1 LRSDGTPGA
10 NAAANALTSLGAQ
23 SDVKADLKVPDTLIL
38 SVTQR
43 LSDQWELLGD
53 VSWTGWSSI
62 KDIDIVRTSGRA
74 NGTTAQTIVADFQ
87 NTYRIALGANYRYT
101 DALKF
106 MFGLAYDQSPVKNSA
121 SRLASLPDND
131 RTWFTLGTQWKPARE
146 QTLELGLA
154 YLYIPTTKINNN
166 QTTTGLGSAATNH
179 GTVTGDY
186 DSSVWILGAQYSIA
200 F

>member
-1 LRSDGTPGA
+1 M
-10 NAAANALTSLGAQ
+10 
-23 SDVKADLKVPDTLIL
+23 
-38 SVTQR
+38 
-43 LSDQWELLGD
+43 LGD

-62 KDIDIVRTSGRA
+62 KNVDIVRTSGRA
-74 NGTTAQTIVADFQ
+74 DGQHRADLEADFQ
-87 NTYRIALGANYRYT
+87 NTYRIALGANYPLHGR
-101 DALKF
+101 AEVHVWS
-106 MFGLAYDQSPVKNSA
+106 GLRPDTGQEFA
-121 SRLASLPDND
+121 SRLTSLPDND

>member
-1 LRSDGTPGA
+1 
-10 NAAANALTSLGAQ
+10 
-23 SDVKADLKVPDTLIL
+23 
-38 SVTQR
+38 
-43 LSDQWELLGD
+43 LLGD

-62 KDIDIVRTSGRA
+62 DRTSNIVRTSGTRKRHRPRRSIA
-74 NGTTAQTIVADFQ
+74 ADFQ
-87 NTYRIALGANYRYT
+87 DTYRVALGANYRYT